1 VPKKHIFVKTKKNFY
16 HWAPFKFMRE
26 KLLLALIFVCTSALA
41 QNKYAG
47 RVLDAGSRQPIIGAN
62 VIIKGTSQGAPTD
75 IDGKFSFV
83 SSTKPPFTM
92 VVSSLGYTKKEFE
105 ITAVSDK
112 LEFLLEPDNVFLKSI
127 EIEDTRITQKQQEAP
142 LTVES
147 LDLIGIKETPSAN
160 FYEGLGSL
168 KGVDV
173 TSASLGFKVINTRGF
188 NSTSPVRSLQLI
200 DGVDNQSP
208 GLNFSLGNF
217 LGASELDIRKVDLVQ
232 GASSAFYGPNAFN
245 GVIAMETKSP
255 FDFTG
260 LSISSKIGERNLFEG
275 AARWAQKFQNKQG
288 NDWFAYKLNVMAMR
302 ADDWEATN
310 YDPATDSKVGVTN
323 PGGYDAVN
331 IYGDEAIAGKNDYYT
346 SKGERRT
353 LKGLGIFY
361 RNGYREKDI
370 VDYKTRNLKANAALH
385 FMIKKKYELIAAS
398 NFSYGTTVYQGENRY
413 SLRDIMFFQ
422 NRLEFRQKDKFF
434 IRFYSTNEDAGNT
447 YDAVVA
453 ANLLRDMSMPLD
465 VYFTRYRNLWSQMG
479 FLGQVNALPGMAS
492 GPPVSYDYHQHDA
505 ILNFY
510 HSDVAGMHQA
520 LKDSLNNLT
529 ILNPDGSFFIQPF
542 FEPGTERFDTA
553 FAGVTSR
560 LLGQGGA
567 RFYDRSALY
576 HLHGEYKAHV
586 WRRRLELTAGAN
598 FRLYAPDSKGTI
610 FSDTAGTRIYNFEG
624 GVYLG
629 AELKLEKLK
638 ISLTNRV
645 DKNINFPFLWSPALS
660 FVYTPQR
667 EHTVRLSF
675 SSGVRN
681 PTLAD
686 QYLNYYVGRATL
698 LGNLNGY
705 DSLLTVESLR
715 NYVQAPIKNFDT
727 LQYFSVDPVRPERV
741 WTAEVGYRGTLWKRL
756 YVDFSAFYSFYQHF
770 IGYKIGVFSDF
781 DGQFNPVN
789 VRAVRVATNSRDIVH
804 TRGVSV
810 QLSYF
815 FKKYYTLSGNYTYN
829 ELDRRGSEDPLIPA
843 FNTPRHKFNVGIG
856 GRDIQM
862 KIGKLKLNNWGFN
875 INYKWIEGF
884 LFEGSPQ
891 FTGSIP
897 TYDMLDAQ
905 INYIWK
911 KPHLTFKI
919 GAQNLL
925 NNKVYQVY
933 GGPRVGRLAYFSIQ
947 FDMGDWGTGKNVGKN
962 KNNHQ

>member
-1 VPKKHIFVKTKKNFY
+1 
-16 HWAPFKFMRE
+16 MRE
-26 KLLLALIFVCTSALA
+26 ILLFALICMTFPAMA
-41 QNKYAG
+41 QYKFAG
-47 RVLDAGSRQPIIGAN
+47 RVIDAKTKQPVIGAN
-62 VIIKGTSQGAPTD
+62 VIIKGTTTGAPTD
-75 IDGKFSFV
+75 LDGKFSI
-83 SSTKPPFTM
+83 TTNQKPPLTL
-92 VVSSLGYTKKEFE
+92 VISSLGYTKKEFE
-105 ITAVSDK
+105 VTAVSDK
-112 LEFLLEPDNVFLKSI
+112 LEFALQSDDVFLKSI
-127 EIEDTRITQKQQEAP
+127 EIEDSRITQKQQEAA

-147 LDLIGIKETPSAN
+147 LDMIGIKETPAAN

-188 NSTSPVRSLQLI
+188 NSTSPVRSLQVI

-217 LGASELDIRKVDLVQ
+217 LGASELDIKKVDLIQ

-260 LSISSKIGERNLFEG
+260 LSLSSKIGERNLFEG
-275 AARWAQKFQNKQG
+275 VGRWAQKFQNKAGQ
-288 NDWFAYKLNVMAMR
+288 DKFAYKINFMYMR

-310 YDPATDSKVGVTN
+310 YEPATDSKTDRFN
-323 PGGYDAVN
+323 PSGYDAVN
-331 IYGDEAIAGKNDYYT
+331 IYGDEAIARGYDFY
-346 SKGERRT
+346 SERAIRRQWP
-353 LKGLGIFY
+353 GLGYIY
-361 RNGYREKDI
+361 RNGYREVDV
-370 VDYKTRNLKANAALH
+370 VDYKTENVKANVALH
-385 FMIKKKYELIAAS
+385 YMLTPKVEMIAAS
-398 NFSYGTTVYQGENRY
+398 NFAYGTTIYQGENRY
-413 SLRDIMFFQ
+413 SLRDILFFQ
-422 NRLEFRQKDKFF
+422 NRFEIRRKDKFF
-434 IRFYSTNEDAGNT
+434 VRFYATNEDAGNT

-453 ANLLRDMSMPLD
+453 ATLLRDMSMPLQN
-465 VYFTRYRNLWSQMG
+465 YNLQYRQLWQILG
-479 FLGQVNALPGMAS
+479 FRAQAQSLPGMAS
-492 GPPVSYDYHQHDA
+492 GPLPTYDFEQA
-505 ILNFY
+505 QAVLNFY
-510 HSDVAGMHQA
+510 NDRLSGWHQIVR
-520 LKDSLNNLT
+520 DSVNNVT
-529 ILNPDGSFFIQPF
+529 NPNSGFQPY

-567 RFYDRSALY
+567 RFFDRSALY
-576 HLHGEYKAHV
+576 HAHGEYKFNA
-586 WRRRLELTAGAN
+586 WRNRLEFTAGAN
-598 FRLYAPDSKGTI
+598 FRLYAPNSQGTI

-624 GVYLG
+624 GVYFG
-629 AELKLEKLK
+629 TELKLEKVK

-660 FVYTPQR
+660 FVYTPKK
-667 EHTVRLSF
+667 EHTVRLSL

-686 QYLNYYVGRATL
+686 QYLNYFVGRATL
-698 LGNLNGY
+698 KGNINGF
-705 DSLLTVESLR
+705 DSLITVESLR
-715 NYVQAPIKNFDT
+715 DYFNSSNFDT

-756 YVDFSAFYSFYQHF
+756 YVDFSAYYSLYQNF
-770 IGYKIGVFSDF
+770 IGFKIGVDAEF
-781 DGQFNPVN
+781 DALFNPTNIN
-789 VRAVRVATNSRDIVH
+789 VYRISTNSRDVVH
-804 TRGVSV
+804 TRGASI

-829 ELDRRGSEDPLIPA
+829 ELDRRGSTDPLIPA

-875 INYKWIEGF
+875 VNYKWIEGF
-884 LFEGSPQ
+884 IFEGSPQ
-891 FTGSIP
+891 FTGAIP

-905 INYIWK
+905 INWNWK
-911 KPHLTFKI
+911 KPGITFKL

-925 NNKVYQVY
+925 NNKVFQVY
-933 GGPRVGRLAYFSIQ
+933 GGPRVGRLAYFSVQ
-947 FDMGDWGTGKNVGKN
+947 FDNFDWGSGKNRK
-962 KNNHQ
+962 KK